1 MSFHDQRAFF
11 GVVLWV
17 VGTALSIKFSLQDSD
32 FVLFV
37 VKLMTE
43 FFELDMMIRDMAM
56 VDGLMSSHVI

>member
-1 MSFHDQRAFF
+1 MVSFHDQLAFF

-43 FFELDMMIRDMAM
+43 FFELDMIIRYY
-56 VDGLMSSHVI
+56 

>member
-1 MSFHDQRAFF
+1 MVSFHDQLAFF

-17 VGTALSIKFSLQDSD
+17 VGTVLSVKFS
-32 FVLFV
+32 
-37 VKLMTE
+37 MTE